1 MCVLMAFWKAG
12 GHVCTCCFCFRLPPV
27 SCVMIFLYEFWV
39 NLEIPVT
46 ELAQVIAALGLIL
59 VSLAKNLF

>member
-1 MCVLMAFWKAG
+1 MYVR
-12 GHVCTCCFCFRLPPV
+12 VFCFRLPPV
-27 SCVMIFLYEFWV
+27 SCVMIFLYEVWV

>member
-1 MCVLMAFWKAG
+1 
-12 GHVCTCCFCFRLPPV
+12 
-27 SCVMIFLYEFWV
+27 MIFLYEFWV